1 MSYKKVMKYVI
12 ERQGY
17 RNEEDKCEGLRNS
30 KNFFREE
37 MEMNYKKVI
46 EIKVYRN

>member
-1 MSYKKVMKYVI
+1 MRYRKVMKYVI

-30 KNFFREE
+30 KNFFKGGNGNELQE
-37 MEMNYKKVI
+37 GN
-46 EIKVYRN
+46 